1 MDVLDYMERESADTL
16 KELMRDWAGSFE
28 RTVRVATWLTGGA
41 GALLAYLLAQP
52 VMHAQQ
58 WVMLALSLAWLGAA
72 GYLVMRGLLA
82 QDLDNGANVTSMV
95 RVYGQVGGDL
105 MNAAAQPKELRK
117 LRMAGL
123 NQRQA
128 AIDAYVAALNARAA
142 AMNHA
147 LQAAVAAPVLAAL
160 VAAVV
165 VR

>member
-58 WVMLALSLAWLGAA
+58 WLMLALSLAWLGAA
-72 GYLVMRGLLA
+72 GYLVVRGLLA

-105 MNAAAQPKELRK
+105 MNDAAQPQELRK

-165 VR
+165 VC